1 MHGEPVTA
9 SMASQPSLKGWQ
21 TWGGR
26 HAFLCDGRV
35 MVGPDWGVTCFAV
48 ALTTV
53 LSVAFWIF
61 VCPTLAGAPLVTSVG
76 MLLYALTLTLL
87 VATATADPGIL
98 PRAPYVDDAESLANA
113 SAERFVEVRGVTMPL
128 KWCSTCRIWRPP
140 RASHCTECNVCVERF
155 DHHCPW
161 TGQCVGLRNYRYFFG
176 FVLSVCSLC
185 AYTLVVSALSFLHA
199 LAVALTDATSGG
211 DRVGVALDERPVPAA
226 LSIATALILLCVC
239 PLLCY
244 HCSLTCRNATTSEE
258 IKGTFADRAN
268 PFDQSCPAN
277 CRHVLC
283 RPLPP
288 SRLHLRS
295 AAAEELGGPMILRND
310 GGGGEGG
317 GGVEL
322 PMAAADEGPPPLR
335 TATLP
340 GSEGKR
346 RPAREQ
352 SSPDD
357 VPV

>member
-1 MHGEPVTA
+1 
-9 SMASQPSLKGWQ
+9 
-21 TWGGR
+21 
-26 HAFLCDGRV
+26 
-35 MVGPDWGVTCFAV
+35 
-48 ALTTV
+48 
-53 LSVAFWIF
+53 
-61 VCPTLAGAPLVTSVG
+61 
-76 MLLYALTLTLL
+76 
-87 VATATADPGIL
+87 
-98 PRAPYVDDAESLANA
+98 
-113 SAERFVEVRGVTMPL
+113 MPL

-199 LAVALTDATSGG
+199 LAAALTDATSGG

-317 GGVEL
+317 GVVEL
-322 PMAAADEGPPPLR
+322 RPMAAADEGPPPLR
-335 TATLP
+335 TATLSP
-340 GSEGKR
+340 DQRASAAPHASKALRTTCRSSEGPYGSGGR
-346 RPAREQ
+346 QPPSCAPLPSLLAGSLLFSRTPMSA
-352 SSPDD
+352 
-357 VPV
+357 